1 MIYPTIYIGGES
13 RFELP
18 AALSDFSDDL
28 TLGWVN
34 EVLEGAAIVLQRM
47 DFVPIPDE
55 KLETFWY
62 VDAATG
68 AFTVAWRILCR
79 PESLPH

>member
-34 EVLEGAAIVLQRM
+34 EVRRGRGDCCDKYHGLLVQSAPLG
-47 DFVPIPDE
+47 F
-55 KLETFWY
+55 
-62 VDAATG
+62 
-68 AFTVAWRILCR
+68 
-79 PESLPH
+79 